1 MPDSVKALIESD
13 EPERLATGFEFTEG
27 PLWHPDGYWLFV
39 DLRRSR
45 IYRLPPGGDVETFR
59 EDSGTSNGLTF
70 DLQRRLIM
78 CESDRRRVARME
90 PDGAIA
96 PIAERY
102 QGLRLNRP
110 NDVVCTSDG
119 SIYFTDP
126 NGRLPAEERE
136 LDFAGVL
143 RVRPDGDVQAVAT
156 EMENPNGLAFSPD
169 ERTLYVANTRSA
181 QYIAAYDVRPDGSL
195 DNRRVFVE
203 MPADRPGVPDGMKV
217 DLEGRVYCTGPG
229 GCWVLEPSG
238 EHIGTI
244 ELPEQPANLAWGGAD
259 YRTLL
264 FTAHTSLYALRMRV
278 QGTAPPGAA

>member
-1 MPDSVKALIESD
+1 MPDSLKALIESE

-45 IYRLPPGGDVETFR
+45 IHRLPPGGDVETFR

-90 PDGAIA
+90 PDGSIA

-110 NDVVCTSDG
+110 NDVVCTSEG

-143 RVRPDGDVQAVAT
+143 RVRPDGDVQALAT

-169 ERTLYVANTRSA
+169 ERDTLRREHEAGPIHRS
-181 QYIAAYDVRPDGSL
+181 VRCAPGRLARQPPCVRGDAGRSPRRSRRHEGGPRGTGVLHGS
-195 DNRRVFVE
+195 RRLLG
-203 MPADRPGVPDGMKV
+203 AGT
-217 DLEGRVYCTGPG
+217 LGR
-229 GCWVLEPSG
+229 
-238 EHIGTI
+238 
-244 ELPEQPANLAWGGAD
+244 
-259 YRTLL
+259 
-264 FTAHTSLYALRMRV
+264 AHRDD
-278 QGTAPPGAA
+278 

>member
-1 MPDSVKALIESD
+1 
-13 EPERLATGFEFTEG
+13 
-27 PLWHPDGYWLFV
+27 
-39 DLRRSR
+39 
-45 IYRLPPGGDVETFR
+45 
-59 EDSGTSNGLTF
+59 
-70 DLQRRLIM
+70 M

-90 PDGAIA
+90 PDGSIA

-110 NDVVCTSDG
+110 NDVVCTSEG

-143 RVRPDGDVQAVAT
+143 RVRPDGDVQALAT

-169 ERTLYVANTRSA
+169 ERTLYVANTRQA

-203 MPADRPGVPDGMKV
+203 MPADRPGVSRRH
-217 DLEGRVYCTGPG
+217 EGGPRGTG
-229 GCWVLEPSG
+229 VLHGSRRLLG
-238 EHIGTI
+238 AGT
-244 ELPEQPANLAWGGAD
+244 LG
-259 YRTLL
+259 R
-264 FTAHTSLYALRMRV
+264 AHRDD
-278 QGTAPPGAA
+278 